1 MAWLEKLLKRG
12 KGRRTDEISLGDEGK
27 PLKGHAE
34 SPERR
39 CPSCGKNQEMTAAKQ
54 CVFCGHTF

>member
-12 KGRRTDEISLGDEGK
+12 KGRRTDGVSLADEGK

-34 SPERR
+34 SPERH
-39 CPSCGKNQEMTAAKQ
+39 CPSCGKNREMTAAKQ

>member
-1 MAWLEKLLKRG
+1 MGWLDKLLKRG
-12 KGRRTDEISLGDEGK
+12 EHRRTDRPSLADEGK
-27 PLKGHAE
+27 PLKGHRE

-39 CPSCGKNQEMTAAKQ
+39 CPSCGKTQEITAASQ